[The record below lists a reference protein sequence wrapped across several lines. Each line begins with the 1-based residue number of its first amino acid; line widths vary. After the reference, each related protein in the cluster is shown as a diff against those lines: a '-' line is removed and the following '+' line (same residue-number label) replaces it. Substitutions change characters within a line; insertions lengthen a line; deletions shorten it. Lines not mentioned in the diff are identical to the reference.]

1 MEFSGNFE
9 VWLRGGLFLGL
20 LCLFL
25 LAESLFP
32 RRRKTLKISGRW
44 VTNMSMTVIS
54 NLCVRLIEPLT
65 AMAAAAFAIKAG
77 WGVLNQFSFHPAAEF
92 LIAVIVLDLAIY
104 VQHVATHKIPVL
116 WRLHK
121 VHHSDRDIDTT
132 TALRFHPVEII
143 LSMIY
148 KSGIILLL
156 GPALLAVLIFEIVLN
171 GCAMFN
177 HSNLKLPLGLDRF
190 LRLFVVTPDMHRVH
204 HSVHDDETNSNY
216 GFSLSLWDRLFGT
229 YIARPK
235 DGHVDMGIGLQAYQ
249 SDNPARLGWSLW
261 LPFKQKTD

>member
-1 MEFSGNFE
+1 MDFAGNFE
-9 VWLRGGLFLGL
+9 VWLRGGLFFGL

-32 RRRKTLKISGRW
+32 RRRKTLKITGRW
-44 VTNMSMTVIS
+44 FTNISMTVIS
-54 NLCVRLIEPLT
+54 NFCVRLIEPVT
-65 AMAAAAFAIKAG
+65 AMAAAAYAIKAD
-77 WGVLNQFSFHPAAEF
+77 WGVLNQFSLSPVAEF

-104 VQHVATHKIPVL
+104 IQHVATHKIPFL

-148 KSGIILLL
+148 KSAIILLL

-177 HSNLKLPLGLDRF
+177 HSNLKLPLPFDRL
-190 LRLFVVTPDMHRVH
+190 LRLIIVTPDMHRVH
-204 HSVHDDETNSNY
+204 HSVYDKETNANY
-216 GFSLSLWDRLFGT
+216 GFNLSLWDRLFGT
-229 YIARPK
+229 YVAQPK
-235 DGHVDMGIGLQAYQ
+235 DGHTHMNIGLNAYQ
-249 SDNPARLGWSLW
+249 SESPARLGWSLW
-261 LPFKQKTD
+261 LPFTKKTD